1 MRKWISPVSVGA
13 FLLGSYLGF
22 TRVLELIP
30 WLISAAGDPGKLI
43 VPEITTFTALRTK
56 AAFLFGLLVA
66 TPCIALVIHSSPPVW
81 RSLLLYTGSA
91 LAATLMVGSVLH
103 GLYGYIARSSEQ
115 IGVAVYFS
123 VSSVRW
129 EWIPAAGIAVPI
141 CLAFLFRSKRRAAD
155 GSES

>member
-1 MRKWISPVSVGA
+1 MRKWLLLLSGCA
-13 FLLGSYLGF
+13 FLFGAYFGF
-22 TRVLELIP
+22 TQVLELIP
-30 WLISAAGDPGKLI
+30 WLVSAVGDPRKAF
-43 VPEITTFTALRTK
+43 VSEINTFLALRIK
-56 AAFLFGLLVA
+56 GAFLSGLLFA
-66 TPCIALVIHSSPPVW
+66 APCIALVIHSRPPVW

>member
-66 TPCIALVIHSSPPVW
+66 TPCIALVIHSRHPMW
-81 RSLLLYTGSA
+81 RWFLLYAVSA
-91 LAATLMVGSVLH
+91 LVVALMAAFFLH
-103 GLYGYIARSSEQ
+103 ELYGNIASSSEQ
-115 IGVAVYFS
+115 IGVVVYFN
-123 VSSVRW
+123 VSSVIW
-129 EWIPAAGIAVPI
+129 EWIPCVGIAVPI
-141 CLAFLFRSKRRAAD
+141 CLACLFRSKRRAAD